1 VTAATGESGVA
12 RAEALLE
19 VGRPRQALAE
29 LARLGPDTAEDARA
43 FRLRVEALIALD
55 AWAAAART
63 ARQGLA
69 LHSTDAELMGQLG
82 LALHALGDYP
92 GAERALL
99 DALAIDPFDA
109 VRRCRYALLCMSVG
123 QLRKATRLVL
133 AAAQT
138 APESAI
144 VYVARVQ
151 LEFAR
156 GRDRAAERIAAEF
169 VGRYPSMPVALAL
182 YGRSAALRGRTV
194 AAYQSFARAVA
205 EDPADEERARVA
217 ETLRIRAHPLLRPLR
232 PLERVGP
239 VGAWLATVVA
249 FVVLRAFG
257 LTPLAVLVA
266 FVSFGYNAY
275 SWVAPFLVR
284 HVTVPVPAGIDRP
297 QGTVLPD
304 TRWFRV
310 LRWTV
315 GIGVAMVALCCGG
328 FAAVD
333 IGPDVRAAAG
343 RGTPGTIVLTTK
355 DCFNGKCDWYGDF
368 TSDDGRVRFPGA
380 AMQDGVPAG
389 AKVGD
394 RLPAL
399 DTGAR
404 DGVFPRTGSTE
415 WVYVGMF
422 LGLSLFVLLGDV
434 TLCFLVPVL
443 LRRRLARTPGW
454 PRSLRTSR

>member
-1 VTAATGESGVA
+1 VA

-257 LTPLAVLVA
+257 PDTAGGAGRLRLVRIQRVLVGGA
-266 FVSFGYNAY
+266 VPGTARDRAGAGRYRSSTGDGA
-275 SWVAPFLVR
+275 AGHPLV
-284 HVTVPVPAGIDRP
+284 PG
-297 QGTVLPD
+297 
-304 TRWFRV
+304 
-310 LRWTV
+310 
-315 GIGVAMVALCCGG
+315 
-328 FAAVD
+328 AAVD
-333 IGPDVRAAAG
+333 GRHRGRDGRAVLRRLCGSRHRAG
-343 RGTPGTIVLTTK
+343 RACG
-355 DCFNGKCDWYGDF
+355 NGQGHAGHDRAHHEGLLQWQ
-368 TSDDGRVRFPGA
+368 VRL
-380 AMQDGVPAG
+380 V
-389 AKVGD
+389 
-394 RLPAL
+394 
-399 DTGAR
+399 
-404 DGVFPRTGSTE
+404 
-415 WVYVGMF
+415 W
-422 LGLSLFVLLGDV
+422 GLHQ
-434 TLCFLVPVL
+434 
-443 LRRRLARTPGW
+443 
-454 PRSLRTSR
+454 

>member
-1 VTAATGESGVA
+1 MTAATGESGVT
-12 RAEALLE
+12 RAAALLE

-29 LARLGPDTAEDARA
+29 LARLGPDAAEDARA

-69 LHSTDAELMGQLG
+69 LHATDAELMGQLG

-92 GAERALL
+92 GAESALL

-109 VRRCRYALLCMSVG
+109 LRLCRYALLCMSVG
-123 QLRKATRLVL
+123 QLRKATRLVF
-133 AAAQT
+133 AAAQR

-217 ETLRIRAHPLLRPLR
+217 ETLRIRTHPLLRPLR

-239 VGAWLATVVA
+239 VGAWLATIVA
-249 FVVLRAFG
+249 FVVLRAVG

-284 HVTVPVPAGIDRP
+284 HVTGPVPAGTDRP

-304 TRWFRV
+304 TRWFRGCGGRSASGSRWPRCAAAV
-310 LRWTV
+310 MRQSTSGRTCVRQRAGARRARSCSPRRIASMASATGMGTSPVTTAGYGFPAPRCRRGYRRAPRWATGYRRWT
-315 GIGVAMVALCCGG
+315 
-328 FAAVD
+328 
-333 IGPDVRAAAG
+333 RA
-343 RGTPGTIVLTTK
+343 PGTA
-355 DCFNGKCDWYGDF
+355 C
-368 TSDDGRVRFPGA
+368 SR
-380 AMQDGVPAG
+380 
-389 AKVGD
+389 
-394 RLPAL
+394 
-399 DTGAR
+399 AR
-404 DGVFPRTGSTE
+404 
-415 WVYVGMF
+415 
-422 LGLSLFVLLGDV
+422 
-434 TLCFLVPVL
+434 
-443 LRRRLARTPGW
+443 AR
-454 PRSLRTSR
+454 